1 MNEITTNNEFS
12 LLTNMDYE
20 NNRVTVDGRLL
31 HEMLG
36 VSSKYNDWIKRM
48 IDYGFKENEDFVL
61 VTQKKETN
69 NPKNPITE
77 FITHQLTL
85 DMAKQIA
92 MVTRNEKGMAIR
104 KYFIEVEKMWN
115 DPTMVMN
122 RALQMS
128 SRQLAQLQNKCNEL
142 QIELL
147 DKKQIIE
154 EQAPKVKFHDD
165 MEISE
170 TSVLVRSLAN
180 IYKEKDVKFII
191 VDGAKCK
198 LGEKKLREW
207 FKEKSYMNKSVYA
220 SEKNRPTQR
229 AVELGVMEEKIS
241 TRTNG
246 EDTYTNYTTYITS
259 KGIKYFMD
267 RIVKEVSAYDME
279 EIGA

>member
-1 MNEITTNNEFS
+1 
-12 LLTNMDYE
+12 
-20 NNRVTVDGRLL
+20 
-31 HEMLG
+31 MLG

-48 IDYGFKENEDFVL
+48 IDYGFKENEDFIAL
-61 VTQKKETN
+61 TQKKVTAQGNEVAYS
-69 NPKNPITE
+69 
-77 FITHQLTL
+77 THQLTL

-180 IYKEKDVKFII
+180 IYKEKGVKLII
-191 VDGAKCK
+191 VNGVKAK

-207 FKEKSYMNKSVYA
+207 FKERGYMNKSSYA

-229 AVELGVMEEKIS
+229 AVDLGVMEERIS
-241 TRTNG
+241 TRTSG
-246 EDTYTNYTTYITS
+246 DDTYTNYTTYITS

-267 RIVKEVSAYDME
+267 KIVKEVENYAE
-279 EIGA
+279 ELDA

>member
-1 MNEITTNNEFS
+1 MNNLITNNEFS

-20 NNRVTVDGRLL
+20 NDRVTVDGRLL
-31 HEMLG
+31 HQMLG

-48 IDYGFKENEDFVL
+48 IDYGFKENEDFVAL
-61 VTQKKETN
+61 TQKKVTAQGNET
-69 NPKNPITE
+69 TY
-77 FITHQLTL
+77 ITHQLTL

-92 MVTRNEKGMAIR
+92 MLTRNEKGMAIR

-128 SRQLAQLQNKCNEL
+128 NRQLVQLQNKCNEL
-142 QIELL
+142 QVELL

-207 FKEKSYMNKSVYA
+207 FKEKGYMNKSVYA

-267 RIVKEVSAYDME
+267 RIVKEVENYAE
-279 EIGA
+279 ELDA